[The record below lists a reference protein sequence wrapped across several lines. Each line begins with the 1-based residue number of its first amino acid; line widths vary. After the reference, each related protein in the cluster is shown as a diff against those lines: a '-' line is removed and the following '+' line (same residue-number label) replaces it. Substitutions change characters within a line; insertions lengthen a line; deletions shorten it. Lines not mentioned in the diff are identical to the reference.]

1 MKKLVLVSMMLAAA
15 AAPHGAPAQDPARS
29 DEPAVGQEEERGDE
43 ARLLTVDHLNAT
55 LWTQTGAEY
64 EASALQAY
72 ELAGMM
78 LEWALRE
85 PSWTAS
91 LEQLEAGGYEEL
103 PPAVILDVDETVLD
117 NSPYQ
122 ARLLLDDQEFAT
134 ESWNDWVREARAEP
148 VPGALEFTRAAADR
162 GVTVF
167 YVTNRNHVVEEPTR
181 DNLAATGFPLRDDV
195 DVLLTRDELPDWGS
209 DKGTR
214 RATVAR
220 DFRVLLLVG
229 DNLGDFLDGVRADPA
244 QRAAMLRE
252 RGGWW
257 GRRWIM
263 LPNPQYG
270 SWEGALIGFEY
281 GLSRAQKR
289 RRKLQALDAKRERQ

>member
-1 MKKLVLVSMMLAAA
+1 MKKLALISMLLSVAGLAAA
-15 AAPHGAPAQDPARS
+15 APQQIHGAQ
-29 DEPAVGQEEERGDE
+29 EPAAAAEPEQAPV
-43 ARLLTVDHLNAT
+43 LTVDHLNAT
-55 LWTQTGAEY
+55 LWTQTAAEY
-64 EASALQAY
+64 ETAALQAY
-72 ELAGMM
+72 ELAGVM

-85 PSWTAS
+85 PTWTAS
-91 LEQLEAGGYEEL
+91 LEQLEAGGHEAL

-117 NSPYQ
+117 NSAYQ
-122 ARLLLDDQEFAT
+122 ARLLLEDEEFAT
-134 ESWNDWVREARAEP
+134 ASWNDWVREARAEP

-181 DNLAATGFPLRDDV
+181 ENLEAAGFPLRDDI

-214 RATVAR
+214 RAAVAAE
-220 DFRVLLLVG
+220 FRVLLLVG
-229 DNLGDFLDGVRADPA
+229 DNLGDFLDGVRTDPETRSAMVREHAD
-244 QRAAMLRE
+244 
-252 RGGWW
+252 WW
-257 GRRWIM
+257 GRRWIV

-281 GLSRAQKR
+281 GLERSEKR
-289 RRKLQALDAKRERQ
+289 RRKLEALEAKREQR